1 MYLLYILRNLNM
13 GTEHLAGNN
22 VGWDLV
28 LYVKI
33 WLNGNVMLWY
43 YFYIYVFVWFIPMNL
58 VASIGLNH
66 NIY

>member
-13 GTEHLAGNN
+13 GTEHIAGNN

-58 VASIGLNH
+58 VASIGLNL
-66 NIY
+66 

>member
-1 MYLLYILRNLNM
+1 MYLLYISWNLNM
-13 GTEHLAGNN
+13 GTERLAGNN

-58 VASIGLNH
+58 VASIGLNL
-66 NIY
+66 

>member
-58 VASIGLNH
+58 VASIGLNL
-66 NIY
+66 

>member
-1 MYLLYILRNLNM
+1 MYLLYILRNVNM

-33 WLNGNVMLWY
+33 
-43 YFYIYVFVWFIPMNL
+43 
-58 VASIGLNH
+58 
-66 NIY
+66 